1 LFPVEDNDELLL
13 VTDVGQLIRVPVGQI
28 RVAGRNTQ
36 GVTIFRT
43 TEKEHVVS
51 VERLEGAADEA
62 VAEDGAMD
70 DGSGDDGADE
80 TPAEGEAL

>member
-1 LFPVEDNDELLL
+1 MSRRGGRLVALFPVEDNDELLL

-51 VERLEGAADEA
+51 VERLEGAADE
-62 VAEDGAMD
+62 VADPDAPPE
-70 DGSGDDGADE
+70 E
-80 TPAEGEAL
+80 EAS